1 MNNELLR
8 SIDDLESLSIIKE
21 GLYKDTYRCLYR
33 GRRAILSHY
42 RIDSNPFNL
51 DPKREISLLNTIEY
65 MNLTPEPLFYDD
77 ESKILIVTEVE
88 GSHVSQTT
96 DRKVVISKLG
106 KSLISLHSHPADD
119 FEYSFHDSL
128 MAYGSQ
134 LKDEEEKSIFRST
147 IELHDVLMD
156 KAGKHCLCHNDL
168 HPENLLIDD
177 RIQFIDWEYASLNIP
192 HFDLAYAID
201 HFEMT
206 EDEIAYFMSEYGIQA
221 QNIDFEILQQTQK
234 LTKYVSLIWLLILN
248 KCYTIKSSEA
258 ELMTSLKKQLNV

>member
-8 SIDDLESLSIIKE
+8 SIDDLESLAIIKE

-147 IELHDVLMD
+147 IELHDLLMD
-156 KAGKHCLCHNDL
+156 KAGKHC
-168 HPENLLIDD
+168 
-177 RIQFIDWEYASLNIP
+177 
-192 HFDLAYAID
+192 
-201 HFEMT
+201 
-206 EDEIAYFMSEYGIQA
+206 MSEYGIQA
-221 QNIDFEILQQTQK
+221 QNIDYEILQQTQK

>member
-1 MNNELLR
+1 MNNEFLR
-8 SIDDLESLSIIKE
+8 SIDNLESLSIIKE

-77 ESKILIVTEVE
+77 ESKILIVTEIE
-88 GSHVSQTT
+88 GVH
-96 DRKVVISKLG
+96 ISLSTNRRALISILG
-106 KSLISLHSHPADD
+106 KNLISLHSHPVDD

-134 LKDEEEKSIFRST
+134 MKDEEEKSIFRST
-147 IELHDVLMD
+147 IELHDLLID
-156 KAGKHCLCHNDL
+156 KAGRTCLCHNDL
-168 HPENLLIDD
+168 HPENLLLGD
-177 RIQFIDWEYASLNIP
+177 RMQFIDWEYASLNMP
-192 HFDLAYAID
+192 YFDLAYAID

-206 EDEIAYFMSEYGIQA
+206 EDEVVYFMSEYGIQT
-221 QNIDFEILQQTQK
+221 QDIDFEILQQTK
-234 LTKYVSLIWLLILN
+234 VLTKYVSLIWLLILN
-248 KCYTIKSSEA
+248 KCYTINSSEA